1 MIETIYWHGGRP
13 GIRRGGVLL
22 PPAITQVRSL
32 SEYGAAGVHRRDRV
46 YVTTDRNVALMFAAG
61 VRKGVLYQ
69 CVPIGE
75 IEPDPDCSL
84 PGLSWQCPMA
94 RVLRVIKPR
103 EEDVALIRRV
113 LMESPNAG

>member
-22 PPAITQVRSL
+22 PPSITKVPSL

-46 YVTTDRNVALMFAAG
+46 YITTSRCAALLYAAG
-61 VRKGVLYQ
+61 ARKGVLYQ

-75 IEPDPDCSL
+75 IEPDPDCSE
-84 PGLSWQCPMA
+84 PGLSWQCEMA
-94 RVLRVIKPR
+94 RVTRVIKPSQA
-103 EEDVALIRRV
+103 DVALARKV
-113 LMESPNAG
+113 LLS